1 MANAASATCAWSET
15 SDEGFDGIDA
25 PRGWPAGNREPAR
38 RNRGRSD
45 EPREKRRGF
54 AQRNRRS
61 TARIFGAPEKKS
73 HVGGSDD
80 WNLFFFSRPP
90 RNERRRRASGPG
102 EALVLDAS
110 GARARASLG
119 SCESVSC
126 RGHARAHTFSSRR
139 AGSLRPS
146 RAHRP
151 RRRVSVSR
159 EGRRRD
165 AFHLLQRLQRDF
177 LFRVSARRRHGRGLN
192 PQKWCQRRVVLLH
205 VRALLQHLRPQVE
218 ICRCGRVSGC
228 PGTPGINRGAW
239 RNGKRESACSF
250 PGDSGLTTYR
260 FQGPRDRV
268 SARLASWV
276 AQHLMRGDAHGDR
289 SRQQVVIPQHHLRL
303 RVHRVH
309 TRFGVVSRFGSAISR
324 EVGTRTG
331 TQAELSR
338 CAVCAREARRR
349 RVR

>member
-110 GARARASLG
+110 GARAGLFGFVRVSIVSRA
-119 SCESVSC
+119 
-126 RGHARAHTFSSRR
+126 RARAHLLFASRWFSAAFARPPPPTPRQRFPRGTTEGRFSCVAAPAARFPLPRFRAATAR
-139 AGSLRPS
+139 AGSESPEMVPTPRGTAACTRPAPASTTAS
-146 RAHRP
+146 RDMSVREGERMSGDAGNKSRCVAK
-151 RRRVSVSR
+151 RETRKRVFVSR
-159 EGRRRD
+159 
-165 AFHLLQRLQRDF
+165 RLGVDDVP
-177 LFRVSARRRHGRGLN
+177 L
-192 PQKWCQRRVVLLH
+192 
-205 VRALLQHLRPQVE
+205 
-218 ICRCGRVSGC
+218 
-228 PGTPGINRGAW
+228 PGT
-239 RNGKRESACSF
+239 S
-250 PGDSGLTTYR
+250 
-260 FQGPRDRV
+260 
-268 SARLASWV
+268 
-276 AQHLMRGDAHGDR
+276 
-289 SRQQVVIPQHHLRL
+289 
-303 RVHRVH
+303 
-309 TRFGVVSRFGSAISR
+309 
-324 EVGTRTG
+324 
-331 TQAELSR
+331 
-338 CAVCAREARRR
+338 
-349 RVR
+349 